1 MPYTPPAVQSPVALR
16 VQTPSLPRS
25 FSYSSSQAENPS
37 PWPSEARSVATDIRR
52 SSSQTYL
59 HKHRRSPSITS
70 PPPSRQANAASQS
83 SQLINYDQESR
94 QSQSSRTNHNASNEQ
109 LPPTSGT
116 NSSSSS
122 SEDEANAISRGGREL
137 ENLAELQDAIRS
149 IEQNRSSSPT
159 EFEQARK
166 TRIALGLELP
176 SGEPTDKARS
186 VKATL
191 PQRPPLTAEARK
203 ISHSRSNTETSA
215 ILDFSP
221 KQQSLRVSVPP
232 ENDFEVVDDI
242 KIGKKPPLLR
252 KKSGEPIRPALRPS
266 SAGKRRPSSMPG
278 TPTYGKAVH
287 FDNHLEHVRTFLQVD
302 RPVAVSA
309 GSSPIENY
317 ESDTEFPFSRGPKA
331 PKFEWE
337 LRLPN
342 FPTQRPEKAGVP
354 VRMEKIYLSTD
365 TKSLLGLVAVQNLA
379 FHKLVVARFT
389 FDFWQTTSEVK
400 ADYSNDAR
408 RRQLRDGYDRFIFS
422 VKIADQAHLEKKTM
436 FICIRYTV
444 DGQDFWDNNR
454 AMNYQ
459 VDFCKK
465 YVPQHGKHGMQAAAS
480 RSLPSGNGEQPVHST
495 PPRPRSFPSTPD
507 DFANSLDKPFE
518 FSSFPQPS
526 ARAFGQSSVNKGKPG
541 SDILPPL
548 PARRS
553 PRAGQA
559 FGNRYDFG
567 ASLSAAMQAAG
578 DHLGERSGLP
588 SQTSTQR
595 VPTKQTPPSATLS
608 SPTSSTT
615 NPSIKDEESIDKTH
629 NTTDSKDAMSKSTE
643 ASVATPPLLAEK
655 APIQSSSYNELLNK
669 YCFVCYHSDIDSV

>member
-1 MPYTPPAVQSPVALR
+1 M
-16 VQTPSLPRS
+16 
-25 FSYSSSQAENPS
+25 
-37 PWPSEARSVATDIRR
+37 
-52 SSSQTYL
+52 
-59 HKHRRSPSITS
+59 
-70 PPPSRQANAASQS
+70 
-83 SQLINYDQESR
+83 
-94 QSQSSRTNHNASNEQ
+94 
-109 LPPTSGT
+109 
-116 NSSSSS
+116 
-122 SEDEANAISRGGREL
+122 

-159 EFEQARK
+159 EFEHARK

-176 SGEPTDKARS
+176 SGEPTDKAKS

-221 KQQSLRVSVPP
+221 KQQGPRVSMLP
-232 ENDFEVVDDI
+232 ENGFEVVDDI
-242 KIGKKPPLLR
+242 EIGKKPPLLR

-309 GSSPIENY
+309 GSSPVENY
-317 ESDTEFPFSRGPKA
+317 ESDTEFPFSRGPRA
-331 PKFEWE
+331 PKFDWE
-337 LRLPN
+337 IRLPN
-342 FPTQRPEKAGVP
+342 FPTQRPEKAGAR

-365 TKSLLGLVAVQNLA
+365 NKNLLGLVAVQNLA

-400 ADYSNDAR
+400 ADYSTDAR

-422 VKIADQAHLEKKTM
+422 VKIADQAHLEKRTM

-454 AMNYQ
+454 TMNYQ

-480 RSLPSGNGEQPVHST
+480 RPLQDDNREQPANFTST
-495 PPRPRSFPSTPD
+495 RPRSFPSIPD
-507 DFANSLDKPFE
+507 DFANNLDKAFE

-526 ARAFGQSSVNKGKPG
+526 ARAFGESPISMGKPR
-541 SDILPPL
+541 SDILPHL

-567 ASLSAAMQAAG
+567 ASLSAAMQAAS

-588 SQTSTQR
+588 SQTPGQR
-595 VPTKQTPPSATLS
+595 EPMKQRPPPATFS
-608 SPTSSTT
+608 SRTSSTT
-615 NPSIKDEESIDKTH
+615 NPVLKGEESTDKAH
-629 NTTDSKDAMSKSTE
+629 NMTDSKDAIPESAE
-643 ASVATPPLLAEK
+643 ASVASPPLLAEK

-669 YCFVCYHSDIDSV
+669 YCFVRCHFDLTSV